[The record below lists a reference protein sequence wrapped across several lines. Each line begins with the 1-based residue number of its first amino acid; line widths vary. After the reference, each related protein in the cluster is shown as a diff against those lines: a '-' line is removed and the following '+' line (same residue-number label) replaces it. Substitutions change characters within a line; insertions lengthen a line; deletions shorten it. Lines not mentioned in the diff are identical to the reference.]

1 MPLLSIEHI
10 KPNVMLGLWQIETS
24 PSDLLSSYPQLAS
37 IVPSEMKA
45 PSRILER
52 LAVAALVT
60 EMTGIARPSITHH
73 PNGAPLLDGYHI
85 GISHTR
91 GYAAVVLSRDCE
103 VAVDIEYRTN
113 RVERIVSKF
122 IRPDEQSESLDR
134 VLLNWCAKETVYK
147 LLNAEKLQ
155 YFDMKV
161 VPYELEQEGHFS
173 VENLKESC
181 FVEVAYRITPDYTL
195 TYSCLS

>member
-1 MPLLSIEHI
+1 MPLLSIEPI
-10 KPNVMLGLWQIETS
+10 KKNVMLGLWQIEAS
-24 PSDLLSSYPQLAS
+24 PSDLLVSYPQLAS
-37 IVPSEMKA
+37 IVPSGMKA
-45 PSRILER
+45 PNRILER

-60 EMTGIARPSITHH
+60 EMTGIACPSITHQ

-85 GISHTR
+85 GVSHTR
-91 GYAAVVLSRDCE
+91 GYASVVLSRDCE

-147 LLNAEKLQ
+147 LLNAENLQ

-161 VPYELEQEGHFS
+161 VPYELKQRGHFS
-173 VENLKESC
+173 VENLKRPC
-181 FVEVAYRITPDYTL
+181 RVEVAYRITPDYTL